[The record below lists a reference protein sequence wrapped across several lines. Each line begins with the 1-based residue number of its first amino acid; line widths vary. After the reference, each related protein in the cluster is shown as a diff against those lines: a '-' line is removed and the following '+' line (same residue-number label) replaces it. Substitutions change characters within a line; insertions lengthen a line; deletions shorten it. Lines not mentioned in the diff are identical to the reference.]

1 MTTASDILSKMMYPM
16 RKPVTVDEGALRV
29 RIARGQSAADLK
41 DNENFTS
48 LITEVE
54 DFYLLAW
61 RQSKADDLDVRE
73 KCHVAIKIVDDM
85 RNLLLT
91 RVRDGELAR
100 ESLQKAMKASSPT
113 K

>member
-1 MTTASDILSKMMYPM
+1 MIYPM

-29 RIARGQSAADLK
+29 RMARGESSADLK
-41 DNENFTS
+41 ENDNFKS
-48 LITEVE
+48 LMTEVE
-54 DFYLLAW
+54 DFYLTAW
-61 RQSKADDLDVRE
+61 RNSKADDFDVRE

-100 ESLQKAMKASSPT
+100 ESLKKALKASSPA